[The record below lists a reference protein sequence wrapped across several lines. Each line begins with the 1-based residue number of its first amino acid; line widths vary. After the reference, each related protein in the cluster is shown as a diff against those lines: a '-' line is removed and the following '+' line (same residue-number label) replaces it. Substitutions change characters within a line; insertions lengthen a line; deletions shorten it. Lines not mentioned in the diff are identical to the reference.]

1 MTITTTTWDPIPAD
15 ITIFY
20 QKALE
25 MQAEG
30 KTDDSTK
37 VVTYAGVPGVPGSVG
52 PAPLVVVRQWATMQ
66 DAQEW
71 IDFITPYNPQ
81 SAIINS

>member
-1 MTITTTTWDPIPAD
+1 MTTLTTTIWDPIPAD
-15 ITIFY
+15 LTIFRHR
-20 QKALE
+20 ASE
-25 MQAEG
+25 MQAVG
-30 KTDDSTK
+30 KTDGTEI
-37 VVTYAGVPGVPGSVG
+37 VTYAGGIKGV
-52 PAPLVVVRQWATMQ
+52 APLIVVRHWATMQ